1 MARKPKDVYSRI
13 TEKKAQIKE
22 AEDRLQTLNEELKNL
37 NKERDDLEM
46 KQMFEAARER
56 NLDVR
61 AVINIMSKMQK

>member
-13 TEKKAQIKE
+13 SEKKSQIKE
-22 AEDRLQTLNEELKNL
+22 TESRLDKLNSELKAL

>member
-13 TEKKAQIKE
+13 TEQKVQIKE
-22 AEDRLQTLNEELKNL
+22 AEDRLQTLNEELKAL

-56 NLDVR
+56 NVDVQQ
-61 AVINIMSKMQK
+61 VINIIEKMSK

>member
-13 TEKKAQIKE
+13 EDKKSQIKE
-22 AEDRLQTLNEELKNL
+22 AEDRLLILNEELKAL

-61 AVINIMSKMQK
+61 AVINIMSKMSK

>member
-13 TEKKAQIKE
+13 IEKKAQIKE

-56 NLDVR
+56 NVDVQQ
-61 AVINIMSKMQK
+61 VINIIEKMSK